1 MYILTSDHN
10 LLVFFYTNGMS
21 ELYFLI
27 QYISLFQ
34 IHEVLIEEQG
44 QSEAIS
50 IVVEAVTMVMLAS
63 FLSPKVFSRQII
75 MARRT
80 AKVHQEM
87 REVVAV
93 ALTIWR
99 LQQISRPDTTCHR
112 RDRPRPLAIAGLIS
126 LSLLACLCTIPIT
139 LFTCQFV
146 IATRQIL
153 NGGQR
158 IKLQF

>member
-1 MYILTSDHN
+1 
-10 LLVFFYTNGMS
+10 MS
-21 ELYFLI
+21 KLYFLI
-27 QYISLFQ
+27 QYISRFQ

-50 IVVEAVTMVMLAS
+50 IVVEAVTRMVMLAS
-63 FLSPKVFSRQII
+63 FLSPKVSSRQII

-112 RDRPRPLAIAGLIS
+112 RGRPRPLAIAGLIS
-126 LSLLACLCTIPIT
+126 LSLSLACLCTIPIT